1 MNEREKMLGQ
11 MDVKKLLIKLAIPAM
26 SGMFINALYN
36 IVDTY
41 FVSKGA
47 GEDAIGGLTF
57 AFPVQMILMAVG
69 LMIGIGSASVY
80 SRAFGKKDYKTM
92 DDMVNSALKVNV
104 VITVLFAIIAYLFV
118 DQLLAFFGAT
128 VDNFQY
134 GKDYLSIILIGL
146 IPMTLSMVLNNLVRA
161 EGKPMISMYTLMI
174 GAGLN
179 IVLDAI
185 LIFVFDM
192 GVSGAAI
199 ATVIAQTSA
208 ASFIFIYAYSKHS
221 QLSVHFNHFFHIN
234 LKLTWE
240 ALTVGFPT
248 FLRNATGALI
258 SIIILKLISNY
269 GSSVD
274 QITTYQSIYGVIN
287 RVITFVFLP
296 AFGIVQG
303 LVPIVSYNFG
313 AKQYKRLSIAIKHA
327 IKIIFIYFILGY
339 AFIYIG
345 SPFIFK
351 AFSDANSQQFIN
363 LGTDAFRVLA
373 IGFVVVGFQ
382 IVASSIFQSF
392 GYPVKATIVTLSR
405 QVIFFI
411 PLVYFFTSL
420 YGITGIWI
428 AFAAADIL
436 AGLLSIIF
444 IQIEFKQISKLEL
457 SV

>member
-104 VITVLFAIIAYLFV
+104 VITVLFAIVAYLFV

-179 IVLDAI
+179 IILDAI

-269 GSSVD
+269 GASVD
-274 QITTYQSIYGVIN
+274 QITTYQSIYGVVN
-287 RVITFVFLP
+287 RVMTFVFLP
-296 AFGIVQG
+296 TFGIVQG

-345 SPFIFK
+345 SPFIFSV
-351 AFSDANSQQFIN
+351 FSDGNSQQFID

-411 PLVYFFTSL
+411 PLVYIFTSL

-428 AFAAADIL
+428 AFASADIL

-444 IQIEFKQISKLEL
+444 IQIEFKEISKLEL
-457 SV
+457 SL